1 MKMPMIISM
10 LVIGSIAL
18 VLSITLPVPKI
29 IQWILLIIA
38 VLLNVTSAVTLMVI
52 GVKRTR
58 GTA

>member
-18 VLSITLPVPKI
+18 VLSITLPVPKT

>member
-1 MKMPMIISM
+1 MPMIISM

-18 VLSITLPVPKI
+18 VLSITLPVPQT
-29 IQWILLIIA
+29 IQWALLIIA
-38 VLLNVTSAVTLMVI
+38 VLLNGTSAVTLMVI